1 MGTVRRRQ
9 NGASKAQQKAG
20 NTASPATTSKPQESS
35 PTAKDDDDDDERT
48 TKQIILRHPLFW
60 LLVLGGIPYSL
71 HLGRRFV
78 LLRHPNWIPFL
89 QLRPAVS
96 SSTTDNNTR
105 QVLVV
110 GSIASGT
117 SQVSHEL
124 SAALNLEVGHESS
137 DAEWSFVRDGSVS
150 WLHGIRFLDPSHAA
164 TTVPALCNVGAS
176 LLQWNSDNTNNYGF
190 GQTTFGSPKYS
201 KPFLHPNFQDDWISE
216 CKRLVGQEYG
226 CAVVA
231 AANAN
236 ANNNRPPCQHTPFAR
251 TLLQLRDPRRI
262 AKSLDNKFCHDLGGT
277 PRAAQLALLRLFTA
291 LFFPLHKELAL
302 NVFLKTPRSVENC
315 AWQVTHYVIW
325 WYGDVL
331 LPAMNL
337 MDGQY
342 QIESSGVCHVG
353 AQAGLNDASTTV
365 YAPNHEFYRDYCIN
379 NVTNAQRVFGR
390 TQNVGKKKKK
400 KRKAPSSVMLQ
411 FRGQSQD
418 EIEKVEAKLEELA
431 IRMGYD

>member
-9 NGASKAQQKAG
+9 NGALKAQQKAG
-20 NTASPATTSKPQESS
+20 NTTSATSKPQQSS
-35 PTAKDDDDDDERT
+35 PTAKDGILADDEDERT
-48 TKQIILRHPLFW
+48 TQQIILRHPLFW
-60 LLVLGGIPYSL
+60 LLVLVGIPYSL

-96 SSTTDNNTR
+96 STDTR

-124 SAALNLEVGHESS
+124 STELNLEVGHESS

-176 LLQWNSDNTNNYGF
+176 LLQINSDNTNNYGF
-190 GQTTFGSPKYS
+190 GQTTFGSPRYS
-201 KPFLHPNFQDDWISE
+201 KPFLHPKFQDDWISE

-226 CAVVA
+226 CAA
-231 AANAN
+231 KK
-236 ANNNRPPCQHTPFAR
+236 NNRPCHTPFAR

-291 LFFPLHKELAL
+291 LFFPRYKELAL
-302 NVFLKTPRSVENC
+302 NVFLKTPRTIENC

-331 LPAMNL
+331 LPAVGL

-353 AQAGLNDASTTV
+353 AQAGLDDPSTTV
-365 YAPNHEFYRDYCIN
+365 YAPNHESYRDYCIN

-390 TQNVGKKKKK
+390 TQNIGK
-400 KRKAPSSVMLQ
+400 KRKASSVLA
-411 FRGQSQD
+411 FLGQSQD
-418 EIEKVEAKLEELA
+418 EIDQMEAKLDELA
-431 IRMGYD
+431 VRMGYD